1 MAFIKSEFTIPSVVG
16 DCDLR
21 GSRWLPKNGE
31 VRAVLQIIHGM
42 LEHIGRYDAFADFF
56 TSRGFAV
63 YGVSHLGH
71 GLSVNE
77 KYPRGYFGE
86 HNGNGVV
93 FRDDAHQLSDVI
105 RQEQPGKPLFIIG
118 YSMGSF
124 VARQYIASY
133 GGDIQ
138 GAIICATSGPN
149 PLMPAALVF
158 SGVLSGFKSKEQG
171 DLMNKLAFGNYNART
186 EGKTPFDWISAHEE
200 HVADFMSDPLTDFV
214 FSNQGFHDLVTMNNT
229 VCKKETISAAP
240 IDLPLFFISGEED
253 PLGDYGK
260 GVRKTVMDFLETG
273 HRNVHMKLYP
283 GRRHEIHKEPGCEDV
298 LQDILS
304 FCEAQ

>member
-1 MAFIKSEFTIPSVVG
+1 M
-16 DCDLR
+16 
-21 GSRWLPKNGE
+21 
-31 VRAVLQIIHGM
+31 LQIIHGM

-138 GAIICATSGPN
+138 GAIICATSG
-149 PLMPAALVF
+149 
-158 SGVLSGFKSKEQG
+158 QT
-171 DLMNKLAFGNYNART
+171 R
-186 EGKTPFDWISAHEE
+186 
-200 HVADFMSDPLTDFV
+200 
-214 FSNQGFHDLVTMNNT
+214 
-229 VCKKETISAAP
+229 
-240 IDLPLFFISGEED
+240 
-253 PLGDYGK
+253 
-260 GVRKTVMDFLETG
+260 
-273 HRNVHMKLYP
+273 
-283 GRRHEIHKEPGCEDV
+283 
-298 LQDILS
+298 
-304 FCEAQ
+304 

>member
-105 RQEQPGKPLFIIG
+105 RQEQLAISNVSENVGWRGSTLPATAAIFRAQSSAPPPGQT
-118 YSMGSF
+118 
-124 VARQYIASY
+124 R
-133 GGDIQ
+133 
-138 GAIICATSGPN
+138 
-149 PLMPAALVF
+149 
-158 SGVLSGFKSKEQG
+158 
-171 DLMNKLAFGNYNART
+171 
-186 EGKTPFDWISAHEE
+186 
-200 HVADFMSDPLTDFV
+200 
-214 FSNQGFHDLVTMNNT
+214 
-229 VCKKETISAAP
+229 
-240 IDLPLFFISGEED
+240 
-253 PLGDYGK
+253 
-260 GVRKTVMDFLETG
+260 
-273 HRNVHMKLYP
+273 
-283 GRRHEIHKEPGCEDV
+283 
-298 LQDILS
+298 
-304 FCEAQ
+304 